1 MHDSVARFVSF
12 EILSTKVKSKRLD
25 RGAGILQNTRGEQ
38 KANIVLGSHYPVMRS
53 NLATLRSDVELSL
66 AGRVVSPFGYRDRK
80 SVETVLTGIPE
91 IDALA
96 GGFPRG
102 ALTEICGPPCSGRTT
117 VLLSALASRTAEA
130 EVCALIDARDS
141 FDPRSAEAAG
151 VELQQLLW
159 VRCRSLDQSLRA
171 ADLLIQ
177 GGGFGFIA
185 LDLSDVAPETVR
197 HVPLNAWFRFRR
209 AVEDTSTVLL
219 VLEQESNAKTC
230 ASLVLRMSM
239 KAAMWSG
246 RAESDVHD
254 KTAVINHA
262 GISRHSQLL
271 AHECLGQKFL
281 ARGCLPHARLLDG
294 SDVQAEMLHTRMQ
307 SINFRQTQNGP
318 VSIER
323 HFGGRDLTDH
333 SDDNIQSFATQSIWS
348 YLQALPVEA
357 KARLK

>member
-1 MHDSVARFVSF
+1 
-12 EILSTKVKSKRLD
+12 
-25 RGAGILQNTRGEQ
+25 
-38 KANIVLGSHYPVMRS
+38 MRS

-66 AGRVVSPFGYRDRK
+66 AERVVSPFGYRDRK

-159 VRCRSLDQSLRA
+159 VRCRSLEQSLRA
-171 ADLLIQ
+171 ADLVIQ

-239 KAAMWSG
+239 KGAKWSG
-246 RAESDVHD
+246 AGESNFND
-254 KTAVINHA
+254 KTAGIKTTE
-262 GISRHSQLL
+262 ISRHSRGSL
-271 AHECLGQKFL
+271 AQEVL
-281 ARGCLPHARLLDG
+281 AKGCLAHARLLDG

-307 SINFRQTQNGP
+307 SINYQQAQNESQQAQDGP

-323 HFGGRDLTDH
+323 HFAGRDFANS
-333 SDDNIQSFATQSIWS
+333 SDGFERNDTQSFSAQSVWS
-348 YLQALPVEA
+348 YLHDLPVEA
-357 KARLK
+357 KLK

>member
-1 MHDSVARFVSF
+1 
-12 EILSTKVKSKRLD
+12 
-25 RGAGILQNTRGEQ
+25 
-38 KANIVLGSHYPVMRS
+38 MRS
-53 NLATLRSDVELSL
+53 TLATLRLDVELSL

-117 VLLSALASRTAEA
+117 VLLSALASRTAET

-171 ADLLIQ
+171 ADLVIQ

-239 KAAMWSG
+239 KAAKWSG
-246 RAESDVHD
+246 VGESNVNE
-254 KTAVINHA
+254 KTSEINAA
-262 GISRHSQLL
+262 GISRHLHSHEFL
-271 AHECLGQKFL
+271 AHGRLPHV
-281 ARGCLPHARLLDG
+281 CLPHARLLDG
-294 SDVQAEMLHTRMQ
+294 SDVQAEMLHTRIQ
-307 SINFRQTQNGP
+307 SINFQQAQSGP

-323 HFGGRDLTDH
+323 HFAGRDFANSNDGFERSTT
-333 SDDNIQSFATQSIWS
+333 QSFAAQSMWS
-348 YLQALPVEA
+348 YLHAIPVEA
-357 KARLK
+357 KLK

>member
-1 MHDSVARFVSF
+1 
-12 EILSTKVKSKRLD
+12 
-25 RGAGILQNTRGEQ
+25 
-38 KANIVLGSHYPVMRS
+38 MRS

-130 EVCALIDARDS
+130 EVCALVDARDS

-219 VLEQESNAKTC
+219 VLEQESNVKTC

-239 KAAMWSG
+239 KAAKWSG
-246 RAESDVHD
+246 TTEHNVNDD
-254 KTAVINHA
+254 TA
-262 GISRHSQLL
+262 GISRHSHELL
-271 AHECLGQKFL
+271 AH
-281 ARGCLPHARLLDG
+281 GCLPHARLLDG

-307 SINFRQTQNGP
+307 SINFQ
-318 VSIER
+318 
-323 HFGGRDLTDH
+323 
-333 SDDNIQSFATQSIWS
+333 
-348 YLQALPVEA
+348 QAKMGFSA
-357 KARLK
+357 

>member
-1 MHDSVARFVSF
+1 
-12 EILSTKVKSKRLD
+12 
-25 RGAGILQNTRGEQ
+25 
-38 KANIVLGSHYPVMRS
+38 MRS
-53 NLATLRSDVELSL
+53 NLAALRSDVELSL

-159 VRCRSLDQSLRA
+159 VRCHGLDQSLRA

-239 KAAMWSG
+239 KAAKWSDT
-246 RAESDVHD
+246 AESDVSD
-254 KTAVINHA
+254 NAAGIKTAEVSRYLHA
-262 GISRHSQLL
+262 CMADERL
-271 AHECLGQKFL
+271 AHGSLL
-281 ARGCLPHARLLDG
+281 HGCLPHARLLQG
-294 SDVQAEMLHTRMQ
+294 SDVQAEMLHTRIE
-307 SINFRQTQNGP
+307 SINFQQAQNAFKQAQNAP
-318 VSIER
+318 VWIEK
-323 HFGGRDLTDH
+323 HFVGRDFAN
-333 SDDNIQSFATQSIWS
+333 SNDDFERSTAQSFAAQSVWS
-348 YLQALPVEA
+348 YLHDLPVEA
-357 KARLK
+357 KLK

>member
-1 MHDSVARFVSF
+1 
-12 EILSTKVKSKRLD
+12 
-25 RGAGILQNTRGEQ
+25 
-38 KANIVLGSHYPVMRS
+38 MRS

-117 VLLSALASRTAEA
+117 VLLSVLASRTAEA

-151 VELQQLLW
+151 VELRQLLW
-159 VRCRSLDQSLRA
+159 VRCRSLEQSLHA
-171 ADLLIQ
+171 ADLVIQ

-239 KAAMWSG
+239 KVAKWSG
-246 RAESDVHD
+246 AGESDVND
-254 KTAVINHA
+254 NIAEIKGT
-262 GISRHSQLL
+262 GISQHS
-271 AHECLGQKFL
+271 HECL
-281 ARGCLPHARLLDG
+281 AHACLPHARLLNG

-307 SINFRQTQNGP
+307 SINFKGFQQAQNGP
-318 VSIER
+318 VSIEK
-323 HFGGRDLTDH
+323 HFAGRDFANNRDGFERSTT
-333 SDDNIQSFATQSIWS
+333 QSFAAQSMWS
-348 YLQALPVEA
+348 YLHTLPVEA
-357 KARLK
+357 KLK

>member
-1 MHDSVARFVSF
+1 
-12 EILSTKVKSKRLD
+12 
-25 RGAGILQNTRGEQ
+25 
-38 KANIVLGSHYPVMRS
+38 MRS

-151 VELQQLLW
+151 VKLRQLLW
-159 VRCRSLDQSLRA
+159 VRCRSLEQSLHA
-171 ADLLIQ
+171 ADLVIQ

-197 HVPLNAWFRFRR
+197 QVPLNAWFRFRR

-239 KAAMWSG
+239 KAAKWSG
-246 RAESDVHD
+246 AGESDVND
-254 KTAVINHA
+254 NIA
-262 GISRHSQLL
+262 GIKGTGISQHS
-271 AHECLGQKFL
+271 HECL
-281 ARGCLPHARLLDG
+281 AHARLLDG

-307 SINFRQTQNGP
+307 SINFKGFQQAQNGP
-318 VSIER
+318 VSIEK
-323 HFGGRDLTDH
+323 HFAGRDFANNRDGFERSTT
-333 SDDNIQSFATQSIWS
+333 QSFAAQSMWS
-348 YLQALPVEA
+348 YLHTLPVEA
-357 KARLK
+357 KLK

>member
-1 MHDSVARFVSF
+1 
-12 EILSTKVKSKRLD
+12 
-25 RGAGILQNTRGEQ
+25 
-38 KANIVLGSHYPVMRS
+38 MRS

-80 SVETVLTGIPE
+80 SAETVLTGIPE

-102 ALTEICGPPCSGRTT
+102 ALTELCGPPCSGRTT

-130 EVCALIDARDS
+130 EVCALIDAQDS

-171 ADLLIQ
+171 ADLVIQ

-230 ASLVLRMSM
+230 ASLVLRMSL
-239 KAAMWSG
+239 KAAKWSG
-246 RAESDVHD
+246 AGESKVKDKAEGI
-254 KTAVINHA
+254 KTTEM
-262 GISRHSQLL
+262 SRHSRGSL
-271 AHECLGQKFL
+271 AQEVL
-281 ARGCLPHARLLDG
+281 AKGCLAHARLLDG

-307 SINFRQTQNGP
+307 SINFQEMQNGP

-323 HFGGRDLTDH
+323 HFAGRDFANS
-333 SDDNIQSFATQSIWS
+333 SDGFERSDTQSFAAQSIWS
-348 YLQALPVEA
+348 YLHDLPVEA
-357 KARLK
+357 KLK

>member
-1 MHDSVARFVSF
+1 
-12 EILSTKVKSKRLD
+12 
-25 RGAGILQNTRGEQ
+25 
-38 KANIVLGSHYPVMRS
+38 MRS

-151 VELQQLLW
+151 VELRQLLW
-159 VRCRSLDQSLRA
+159 VRCRGLEQSLRA
-171 ADLLIQ
+171 ADLVIQ

-239 KAAMWSG
+239 KGAKWSG
-246 RAESDVHD
+246 AGENVNDHTS
-254 KTAVINHA
+254 VINTV
-262 GISRHSQLL
+262 GISRHSHKFVAHELL
-271 AHECLGQKFL
+271 AHGCLQHAG
-281 ARGCLPHARLLDG
+281 LPHARLLDG

-307 SINFRQTQNGP
+307 SINFQQTQRGFQQAQNGP

-323 HFGGRDLTDH
+323 HFAGRDFANS
-333 SDDNIQSFATQSIWS
+333 SDGFERSDTQSFSAQSVWS
-348 YLQALPVEA
+348 YLHALPVEA
-357 KARLK
+357 KLK

>member
-1 MHDSVARFVSF
+1 
-12 EILSTKVKSKRLD
+12 
-25 RGAGILQNTRGEQ
+25 
-38 KANIVLGSHYPVMRS
+38 MRS
-53 NLATLRSDVELSL
+53 NIATLRSDVELSL

-102 ALTEICGPPCSGRTT
+102 ALTEICGSPCSGRTT
-117 VLLSALASRTAEA
+117 VLLSALAARTAEA

-151 VELQQLLW
+151 VELQRLLW
-159 VRCRSLDQSLRA
+159 VRCRNIDQSLRA

-197 HVPLNAWFRFRR
+197 QVPLNAWFRFRR

-230 ASLVLRMSM
+230 ASLVLRMSR
-239 KAAMWSG
+239 KAAKWSG
-246 RAESDVHD
+246 AGESNVNDNT
-254 KTAVINHA
+254 TAINAA
-262 GISRHSQLL
+262 GISRHLHGYL
-271 AHECLGQKFL
+271 AHGS
-281 ARGCLPHARLLDG
+281 LPHARLLEG
-294 SDVQAEMLHTRMQ
+294 SDVQAEMLHTRIQ
-307 SINFRQTQNGP
+307 SINFKRTQNGP
-318 VSIER
+318 VSIEK
-323 HFGGRDLTDH
+323 HFAGRDFANSGEGLERRTT
-333 SDDNIQSFATQSIWS
+333 QSFAAQSMWS
-348 YLQALPVEA
+348 YLHAMSVEA
-357 KARLK
+357 KLK

>member
-1 MHDSVARFVSF
+1 
-12 EILSTKVKSKRLD
+12 
-25 RGAGILQNTRGEQ
+25 
-38 KANIVLGSHYPVMRS
+38 MRP

-66 AGRVVSPFGYRDRK
+66 AGRVISPFGYRDRK

-102 ALTEICGPPCSGRTT
+102 GLTEICGPPCSGRTT

-141 FDPRSAEAAG
+141 FDPRSAEVAG

-209 AVEDTSTVLL
+209 AVEDTATVLL

-230 ASLVLRMSM
+230 ASLVLRMSL
-239 KAAMWSG
+239 KAANWSG
-246 RAESDVHD
+246 GAAESNVSDN
-254 KTAVINHA
+254 T
-262 GISRHSQLL
+262 GRSSRHSQLL
-271 AHECLGQKFL
+271 EHKVL
-281 ARGCLPHARLLDG
+281 ANECLPHARLLDG
-294 SDVQAEMLHTRMQ
+294 SDVHAEMLHTRIQ
-307 SINFRQTQNGP
+307 SINFQQTRNGFQRVQNGP
-318 VSIER
+318 VSIAR
-323 HFGGRDLTDH
+323 HFAGHNSADH
-333 SDDNIQSFATQSIWS
+333 GDENTQSFAAQSIWS
-348 YLQALPVEA
+348 YLHAMPVEV
-357 KARLK
+357 KLK

>member
-1 MHDSVARFVSF
+1 
-12 EILSTKVKSKRLD
+12 
-25 RGAGILQNTRGEQ
+25 
-38 KANIVLGSHYPVMRS
+38 MRS

-91 IDALA
+91 IDSLA

-141 FDPRSAEAAG
+141 FDPRSA
-151 VELQQLLW
+151 
-159 VRCRSLDQSLRA
+159 

-209 AVEDTSTVLL
+209 AVEDTSTVML

-239 KAAMWSG
+239 KAAKWSG
-246 RAESDVHD
+246 
-254 KTAVINHA
+254 TAGSNVQDETA
-262 GISRHSQLL
+262 GISRHSHKRLT
-271 AHECLGQKFL
+271 H
-281 ARGCLPHARLLDG
+281 GCLPHARLLDG
-294 SDVQAEMLHTRMQ
+294 SDIQAEMLHTRMQ
-307 SINFRQTQNGP
+307 SINFQQTQNGP

-323 HFGGRDLTDH
+323 HFAERDFANDSRDFERSHT
-333 SDDNIQSFATQSIWS
+333 QSFAAQSIWS
-348 YLQALPVEA
+348 YLHAMPVEA
-357 KARLK
+357 KLK

>member
-1 MHDSVARFVSF
+1 
-12 EILSTKVKSKRLD
+12 
-25 RGAGILQNTRGEQ
+25 
-38 KANIVLGSHYPVMRS
+38 MRY

-80 SVETVLTGIPE
+80 SVETVLTGIPA

-141 FDPRSAEAAG
+141 FDPHSAEAAG

-159 VRCRSLDQSLRA
+159 VRCRGLDQSLRA
-171 ADLLIQ
+171 ADLVIQ

-230 ASLVLRMSM
+230 ASLVLRMSI
-239 KAAMWSG
+239 KAAKWSG
-246 RAESDVHD
+246 VCESNVKD
-254 KTAVINHA
+254 KTAGIKA
-262 GISRHSQLL
+262 TEISRHSRGSLAQEVLAKGCL
-271 AHECLGQKFL
+271 AHT
-281 ARGCLPHARLLDG
+281 RLLDG
-294 SDVQAEMLHTRMQ
+294 SDVQAEMLHTRIQ
-307 SINFRQTQNGP
+307 SINFQQVQNRFQQAQSGP

-323 HFGGRDLTDH
+323 HFAGRDFANS
-333 SDDNIQSFATQSIWS
+333 SDGFERSKTQSFSTQSVWS

-357 KARLK
+357 KLK

>member
-1 MHDSVARFVSF
+1 
-12 EILSTKVKSKRLD
+12 
-25 RGAGILQNTRGEQ
+25 
-38 KANIVLGSHYPVMRS
+38 MRS

-91 IDALA
+91 MDALA

-117 VLLSALASRTAEA
+117 VLLSALASRTAAA

-159 VRCRSLDQSLRA
+159 VRCHSLEQSLRA

-197 HVPLNAWFRFRR
+197 QVPLNAWFRFRR

-239 KAAMWSG
+239 KAAKWSG
-246 RAESDVHD
+246 MAGSNVKED
-254 KTAVINHA
+254 TAV
-262 GISRHSQLL
+262 ISRHSHERLG
-271 AHECLGQKFL
+271 HECL
-281 ARGCLPHARLLDG
+281 AHACLPHVRLLDG
-294 SDVQAEMLHTRMQ
+294 SDVQAEMLHTRVQ
-307 SINFRQTQNGP
+307 SINFQQAQNVP

-323 HFGGRDLTDH
+323 HFAGRDFANSSH
-333 SDDNIQSFATQSIWS
+333 SFDSSHAQSFAAQSIWS
-348 YLQALPVEA
+348 YLHAMPVEA
-357 KARLK
+357 KLK

>member
-1 MHDSVARFVSF
+1 
-12 EILSTKVKSKRLD
+12 
-25 RGAGILQNTRGEQ
+25 
-38 KANIVLGSHYPVMRS
+38 MRS

-159 VRCRSLDQSLRA
+159 VRCRSLEQSLRA
-171 ADLLIQ
+171 ADLVIQ

-239 KAAMWSG
+239 KGAKWSDAG
-246 RAESDVHD
+246 ESNAND
-254 KTAVINHA
+254 KTAGIKTTE
-262 GISRHSQLL
+262 ISRHSRGSL
-271 AHECLGQKFL
+271 AQEVL
-281 ARGCLPHARLLDG
+281 AKGCLAHARLLDG

-307 SINFRQTQNGP
+307 SINFQQAQNGFQQAQNGP
-318 VSIER
+318 VSIEK
-323 HFGGRDLTDH
+323 HFAERDFANS
-333 SDDNIQSFATQSIWS
+333 SDGFERSNTQSFSAQSVWS
-348 YLQALPVEA
+348 YLHDLPVEA
-357 KARLK
+357 KLK

>member
-1 MHDSVARFVSF
+1 
-12 EILSTKVKSKRLD
+12 
-25 RGAGILQNTRGEQ
+25 
-38 KANIVLGSHYPVMRS
+38 MRS
-53 NLATLRSDVELSL
+53 NLAALRSDVELSL

-91 IDALA
+91 IDALT

-117 VLLSALASRTAEA
+117 VLLSALATRTAEA

-151 VELQQLLW
+151 VGLQQLLW
-159 VRCRSLDQSLRA
+159 VRCRGLDQSLRA
-171 ADLLIQ
+171 ADLVIQ

-219 VLEQESNAKTC
+219 GLEQESNAKTC

-239 KAAMWSG
+239 KAAKWSG
-246 RAESDVHD
+246 MGESNVED
-254 KTAVINHA
+254 KAA
-262 GISRHSQLL
+262 GINTTEMSRHSRGSL
-271 AHECLGQKFL
+271 AQEVL
-281 ARGCLPHARLLDG
+281 AKGCLAHARLLDG
-294 SDVQAEMLHTRMQ
+294 SDVRAEMLHTRMQ
-307 SINFRQTQNGP
+307 SINFQQAQNGFQQAQNGP

-323 HFGGRDLTDH
+323 HFAGHDFANS
-333 SDDNIQSFATQSIWS
+333 SDGFERSDTQSFAAQSIWS
-348 YLQALPVEA
+348 YLHDLPLEA
-357 KARLK
+357 KVKLK

>member
-1 MHDSVARFVSF
+1 
-12 EILSTKVKSKRLD
+12 
-25 RGAGILQNTRGEQ
+25 
-38 KANIVLGSHYPVMRS
+38 MRS
-53 NLATLRSDVELSL
+53 NLATVRSDVELSL

-91 IDALA
+91 IDSLA

-102 ALTEICGPPCSGRTT
+102 ALTELCGPPCSGRTT

-159 VRCRSLDQSLRA
+159 VRCHGIDQSLRA

-230 ASLVLRMSM
+230 ASLVLWMSM
-239 KAAMWSG
+239 KGAKWSG
-246 RAESDVHD
+246 MAESNVNDN
-254 KTAVINHA
+254 TA
-262 GISRHSQLL
+262 GINTAEISRPTHPCL
-271 AHECLGQKFL
+271 AH
-281 ARGCLPHARLLDG
+281 ACLPHARLLDG
-294 SDVQAEMLHTRMQ
+294 SDVQAEMVHTRMQ
-307 SINFRQTQNGP
+307 SINFQQGQNGFQQAQNGS

-323 HFGGRDLTDH
+323 HFAGRDFANS
-333 SDDNIQSFATQSIWS
+333 SDGFERSITQSFAAQSMWS
-348 YLQALPVEA
+348 YLHALPVEA
-357 KARLK
+357 KLK

>member
-1 MHDSVARFVSF
+1 
-12 EILSTKVKSKRLD
+12 
-25 RGAGILQNTRGEQ
+25 
-38 KANIVLGSHYPVMRS
+38 MRS
-53 NLATLRSDVELSL
+53 NLAALRSDVELSL

-130 EVCALIDARDS
+130 EVCALIDARDA
-141 FDPRSAEAAG
+141 FDPRSAEATG
-151 VELQQLLW
+151 VELQHLLW
-159 VRCRSLDQSLRA
+159 VRCHGLDQSLRA

-239 KAAMWSG
+239 KAAKWSDST
-246 RAESDVHD
+246 ESDVSD
-254 KTAVINHA
+254 NAA
-262 GISRHSQLL
+262 GMKAAEVSRHLHACMTDERL
-271 AHECLGQKFL
+271 AHGSLLHG
-281 ARGCLPHARLLDG
+281 GLPHARLLDD
-294 SDVQAEMLHTRMQ
+294 SDVQAEMLHTRIQ
-307 SINFRQTQNGP
+307 SVNFKRAQNDFKQTQNGP
-318 VSIER
+318 VSIKR
-323 HFGGRDLTDH
+323 HFAGRDVANSNDGFERSTT
-333 SDDNIQSFATQSIWS
+333 QSFAAQSVWS
-348 YLQALPVEA
+348 YLHDLPVEA
-357 KARLK
+357 KAKLK

>member
-1 MHDSVARFVSF
+1 
-12 EILSTKVKSKRLD
+12 
-25 RGAGILQNTRGEQ
+25 
-38 KANIVLGSHYPVMRS
+38 MRS

-171 ADLLIQ
+171 ADLVIQ

-239 KAAMWSG
+239 KGAKWLG
-246 RAESDVHD
+246 TAESN
-254 KTAVINHA
+254 INDNTA
-262 GISRHSQLL
+262 GILRQSHGSL
-271 AHECLGQKFL
+271 AHECV
-281 ARGCLPHARLLDG
+281 ADECLPHGGLAHARLLDG
-294 SDVQAEMLHTRMQ
+294 SDVQAEMLHTRIQSVNFQQMQ
-307 SINFRQTQNGP
+307 NEFRQAQNGP

-323 HFGGRDLTDH
+323 HFARRDFPNSGDSFERSTTQ
-333 SDDNIQSFATQSIWS
+333 NFAAQSMWS
-348 YLQALPVEA
+348 FLHALPVEA
-357 KARLK
+357 KLK

>member
-1 MHDSVARFVSF
+1 
-12 EILSTKVKSKRLD
+12 
-25 RGAGILQNTRGEQ
+25 
-38 KANIVLGSHYPVMRS
+38 MRS

-117 VLLSALASRTAEA
+117 VLLSVLASRTVEA

-171 ADLLIQ
+171 ADLVIQ
-177 GGGFGFIA
+177 GGGFGFVA

-239 KAAMWSG
+239 KGAKWSG
-246 RAESDVHD
+246 TAGSDVRD
-254 KTAVINHA
+254 NTAEINTA
-262 GISRHSQLL
+262 GISRRLHGSL
-271 AHECLGQKFL
+271 AHECLAHGGL
-281 ARGCLPHARLLDG
+281 ADGYLPHACLPHARLLDG
-294 SDVQAEMLHTRMQ
+294 SDVQAEMLHTRIQ
-307 SINFRQTQNGP
+307 SVNFQQAQNGFQRAQNGP
-318 VSIER
+318 VSIQK
-323 HFGGRDLTDH
+323 HFAGRDFANSGDGFESSTT
-333 SDDNIQSFATQSIWS
+333 QSFAAQSMWS
-348 YLQALPVEA
+348 YLHAMPVEA
-357 KARLK
+357 KLK

>member
-1 MHDSVARFVSF
+1 
-12 EILSTKVKSKRLD
+12 
-25 RGAGILQNTRGEQ
+25 
-38 KANIVLGSHYPVMRS
+38 MRS
-53 NLATLRSDVELSL
+53 YLATLRSDVELSL

-102 ALTEICGPPCSGRTT
+102 ALTELCGPPCSGRTT

-159 VRCRSLDQSLRA
+159 VRCRGLDQSLRA

-239 KAAMWSG
+239 KAAKWSG
-246 RAESDVHD
+246 RVESNV
-254 KTAVINHA
+254 NHNAA
-262 GISRHSQLL
+262 GISQHSQLL
-271 AHECLGQKFL
+271 AHKFL
-281 ARGCLPHARLLDG
+281 AHGCFPQACLPHARLLDG
-294 SDVQAEMLHTRMQ
+294 SDVQAEMLHTRVQ
-307 SINFRQTQNGP
+307 SINFQQVENGP

-323 HFGGRDLTDH
+323 HFAGRNSTDH
-333 SDDNIQSFATQSIWS
+333 SDENIKSFATQSIWS
-348 YLQALPVEA
+348 YLHAMPVEA
-357 KARLK
+357 KLK

>member
-1 MHDSVARFVSF
+1 
-12 EILSTKVKSKRLD
+12 
-25 RGAGILQNTRGEQ
+25 
-38 KANIVLGSHYPVMRS
+38 MRS

-151 VELQQLLW
+151 VELRQLLW
-159 VRCRSLDQSLRA
+159 VRCRGLEQALRA
-171 ADLLIQ
+171 ADLVIQ

-239 KAAMWSG
+239 KGAKWSG
-246 RAESDVHD
+246 AGENVNDHTS
-254 KTAVINHA
+254 VINTV
-262 GISRHSQLL
+262 GISRHSHKFVAHELL
-271 AHECLGQKFL
+271 AHGCLQHAG
-281 ARGCLPHARLLDG
+281 LPHARLLDG

-307 SINFRQTQNGP
+307 SINFQQTQRGFQQAQNGL

-323 HFGGRDLTDH
+323 HFAGRDFANS
-333 SDDNIQSFATQSIWS
+333 SDGFERSDTQSFSAQSVWS
-348 YLQALPVEA
+348 YLHALPVEA
-357 KARLK
+357 KLK

>member
-1 MHDSVARFVSF
+1 
-12 EILSTKVKSKRLD
+12 
-25 RGAGILQNTRGEQ
+25 
-38 KANIVLGSHYPVMRS
+38 MRS

-159 VRCRSLDQSLRA
+159 VRCRGLEQSLRA
-171 ADLLIQ
+171 ADLVIQ

-239 KAAMWSG
+239 KGAKWSDAG
-246 RAESDVHD
+246 ESNAND
-254 KTAVINHA
+254 KTAGIKTTE
-262 GISRHSQLL
+262 ISRHSRGSL
-271 AHECLGQKFL
+271 AQEVL
-281 ARGCLPHARLLDG
+281 AKGCLAHARLLDG

-307 SINFRQTQNGP
+307 SINFQQAQNGFQQAQNGP
-318 VSIER
+318 VSIEK
-323 HFGGRDLTDH
+323 HFAERDFANS
-333 SDDNIQSFATQSIWS
+333 SDGFERSNTQSFSAQSVWS
-348 YLQALPVEA
+348 YLHDLPVEA
-357 KARLK
+357 KLK

>member
-1 MHDSVARFVSF
+1 
-12 EILSTKVKSKRLD
+12 
-25 RGAGILQNTRGEQ
+25 
-38 KANIVLGSHYPVMRS
+38 MRS
-53 NLATLRSDVELSL
+53 HLATLRSDVELSL

-159 VRCRSLDQSLRA
+159 VRCRGLEQSLRA
-171 ADLLIQ
+171 ADLVIQ

-239 KAAMWSG
+239 KGAKWSG
-246 RAESDVHD
+246 VGESKVND
-254 KTAVINHA
+254 KTAGINTV
-262 GISRHSQLL
+262 GIKTTEISRHSRGPLTQEFLANGSL
-271 AHECLGQKFL
+271 AH
-281 ARGCLPHARLLDG
+281 GCLPHARLLDG

-307 SINFRQTQNGP
+307 SINFQQTQNGFQQAQNGP

-323 HFGGRDLTDH
+323 HFAGRDFANS
-333 SDDNIQSFATQSIWS
+333 SDDFERSTTQSFGAQSVWS
-348 YLQALPVEA
+348 YLHAMPVET
-357 KARLK
+357 KLK

>member
-1 MHDSVARFVSF
+1 
-12 EILSTKVKSKRLD
+12 
-25 RGAGILQNTRGEQ
+25 
-38 KANIVLGSHYPVMRS
+38 MRS
-53 NLATLRSDVELSL
+53 HLATLRSDVELSL

-171 ADLLIQ
+171 ADLVIQ

-239 KAAMWSG
+239 KAAKWSG
-246 RAESDVHD
+246 AGESNVNDKAEGI
-254 KTAVINHA
+254 KTTE
-262 GISRHSQLL
+262 ISRHSRGSL
-271 AHECLGQKFL
+271 AQEFL
-281 ARGCLPHARLLDG
+281 ANGCLPHACLSHARLLDG

-307 SINFRQTQNGP
+307 SINFQQAQNGP

-323 HFGGRDLTDH
+323 HFAGHDFAH
-333 SDDNIQSFATQSIWS
+333 SGDGFERNTMQSFAAQSMWS
-348 YLQALPVEA
+348 YLHAMPVEA
-357 KARLK
+357 KLK